1 MTFHD
6 KNLDAL
12 NEITRKFE
20 ASEYKSKM
28 PTAHDGTRQHG
39 NFRDAHLEA
48 RAKMVGVWPEQRAR
62 K

>member
-12 NEITRKFE
+12 NEITEKFK
-20 ASEYKSKM
+20 ASEYQRKM
-28 PTAHDGTRQHG
+28 PTFFDATRQHG

-48 RAKMVGVWPEQRAR
+48 RAKMVGVWPEQRTR